1 MAGGGAATPN
11 KPVLTAALRA
21 VEALCSDSVPNKV
34 CTRVHGA
41 GCELAMHPPCILQ
54 VSARMA
60 NVLRAVCTVMTKNPD
75 DPEIVAP
82 IKAVV
87 MALVHAG
94 GAYS

>member
-1 MAGGGAATPN
+1 
-11 KPVLTAALRA
+11 
-21 VEALCSDSVPNKV
+21 
-34 CTRVHGA
+34 
-41 GCELAMHPPCILQ
+41 
-54 VSARMA
+54 MA